1 MLPSLSVVL
10 KIVDLCLQNG
20 HSLDHVVVLVHFLF
34 KLLQSVH
41 DQLVVIDSRDNRYDD
56 C

>member
-10 KIVDLCLQNG
+10 EIRDFCLQDR
-20 HSLDHVVVLVHFLF
+20 HALDYAVVLVHFFL
-34 KLLQSVH
+34 KLLDAIHQ
-41 DQLVVIDSRDNRYDD
+41 QLVVIDSCDNRYDD

>member
-10 KIVDLCLQNG
+10 ELGDFGLEDR
-20 HSLDHVVVLVHFLF
+20 HSLDYAVVLVHFFL

-41 DQLVVIDSRDNRYDD
+41 DQLVVIDGCND
-56 C
+56 

>member
-10 KIVDLCLQNG
+10 EIVDLSLQNG
-20 HSLDHVVVLVHFLF
+20 HSLDHVIVLVHFFL

-41 DQLVVIDSRDNRYDD
+41 DQLVVIDSCDNRYDD